1 MKQIFKNK
9 SLVHKPAEFVSK
21 SRNKFKRFIISTG
34 IAVMSATTSVS
45 VWAICPGVALSVG
58 YDFAFGAKTGI
69 QPLDAGTCVP
79 NATTVALAGDDYCSG
94 EGGVGDYIIR
104 TNDGGVA
111 TLKYTF
117 NTGTIHT
124 DYTIVVDIPQ
134 TGGVGATGA
143 SNPRPAGQDIATW
156 QGIPSSCTGA
166 GSAISNGGKRLTC
179 NLGTID
185 ATAGQI
191 TVAVPA
197 SFKVSPRAL
206 NSETFALQ
214 SNVSSSG
221 GSTGA
226 CAAQP
231 AATASQALTVSAR
244 PKIDIKTT
252 VQNYFP
258 TTYTPPGGVPTQG
271 YFLDYYVYIDGLNNA
286 TVGGEAVQSP
296 LNFNVGLSND
306 VPVTGVTFVQVFSN
320 DGNTTNMTTT
330 TPEGTLAGN
339 GVNIPVR
346 FTPTTAGSN
355 CAAEFLVPGAACV
368 ENPTGAPQRL
378 ATKAIRYFVPLT
390 AFPTGVNQINFL
402 NFLNSNGSS
411 GPAAISTPPA
421 SGVGSFSEPVSEN
434 SAPYTAIRTLPGSY
448 AKYTD
453 EHAYYNATT
462 RPPGASLANIVQMPG
477 EAPGNFW
484 CVGGECK
491 QYPTRPVEAMIHV
504 TNRGN
509 LPWTNTIVCDKFD
522 NNGMVL
528 TRRARA
534 GGAAHLYPSNMP
546 GDVITAMYT
555 GVQAG
560 TMPGGYTV
568 EVATVP
574 ASGTPPYPG
583 SNYPSD
589 AQNCGDGDASW
600 VDANSVT
607 NYAPYN
613 IVRIKIPT
621 MESAF
626 VTDGFIS
633 PVFHFTVPTTAPNGR
648 YIGNQM
654 RIKTDTESFGGTLG
668 SWSTGVFNPITN
680 SGVYTGERFQVVKAL
695 VRTQKEAYDRFGN
708 LTSIL
713 GAGKSVA
720 FKLSPSYTAA
730 PGVPSPN
737 ATIDVV
743 DVLPI
748 PLTYVASSARTC
760 PGGTWCAAGTGT
772 PLAPSTIT
780 IDGSGRQVLTWSL
793 PNVVLNSSIPPIY
806 FDAEAP
812 QTLPAGTIVTNVVT
826 VAAPAVDQS
835 TDAERSASKALT
847 IDNVAGFFVTKKVS
861 TPLIP
866 VNGSYFYTLEIANL
880 KSTAES
886 LIDVIDVLPRPADPR
901 VPTSAFAGTR
911 FLTGPVTGASATV
924 RYTNA
929 AVGAPPTAASS
940 TIGGTS
946 ALPLASDFAIAATT
960 ANGWCLQAEFG
971 NPGCPANFAA
981 VTGFRA
987 SIPSIAGNST
997 SALNAP
1003 MGTNGNADGNIYTN
1017 RFAMGAT
1024 GFGPLFSN
1032 DVVTTV
1038 KQATLAGKVYVDSNL
1053 NSQPDGTEPPIAGVL
1068 ITLCNVATPIPC
1080 PTGNIVA
1087 TTNTLADGTYKFT
1100 NLSAGTYFVRES
1112 QPAGYLSAGANIP
1125 GTAGGTVPSPDAFD
1139 GVSLI
1144 AGQDATNYNFGE
1156 RPVSVSGNVFNDA
1169 GGLVTDSFVNGTG
1182 TEAGP
1187 ATTLTAYLVKAD
1199 GTVAAASD
1207 VSATGAFSFPNVMP
1221 ANGYTVVLSNTPGVT
1236 AGSPAPAPS
1245 LPPGWVN
1252 TGEVNGNTTTAN
1264 TEVGA
1269 AISDGKS
1276 APFNVGTT
1284 DVIDRNFGIEQ
1295 PPVAGIATYS
1305 GQPNPGG
1312 TTSVPVGAGAFT
1324 GALPAGVTGTN
1335 ATDPT
1340 AVTQI
1345 RITTFPTNAE
1355 TITIKG
1361 VVYTPATFAA
1371 AAAVPGA
1378 PALTMTIAEL
1388 ANLAVNPVDGLT
1400 TVTIP
1405 YVAIDAAGK
1414 ESGPG
1419 SVILPFTGVTVS
1431 GNVYNDIGGLV
1442 SDNFVNGPGTEA
1454 SPPAG
1459 STLTAYLINSSG
1471 NVVSVS
1477 DVSGAGAFSFGNVG
1491 SGTGYT
1497 VVLSNVATIPVG
1509 SPAPAPSLPAGWFN
1523 TGEVNGNTTTPNTEV
1538 GANIADGKSAPF
1550 TVAGADVIDRNF
1562 GIERAPV
1569 PGVVLYVNQP
1579 NPGNFVAVPVDGG
1592 AFTGTLPTVGAA
1604 IGNVQAGSTNATDP
1618 DGGAVTSIKITAL
1631 PTNATS
1637 ITIGGTTYGTAPGNT
1652 PFPAAGVTVP
1662 ATPAGLAGITVDPI
1676 DGAVVVDIP
1685 YRAIDIVG
1693 KESIIGNVRLPFGAP
1708 SKIDV
1713 VKAVGLPLQTGPAT
1727 YEVPYDVVVGNVG
1740 VSNPTIYNV
1749 QADDNL
1755 KSTFPTATSITIKA
1769 ASYVV
1774 TPIGT
1779 TPAAQCQSSA
1789 PPFAG
1794 TAAASKMLSG
1804 TGDLAGGQACEIK
1817 FVAIVTFASAATV
1830 PTGIAQN
1837 NTVYASGVGANAT
1850 ANPGYNV
1857 PDTGPAV
1864 PPAVAT
1870 TTDIS
1875 VDNVAVRPPAGSAPG
1890 TPPGTP
1896 TLPAT
1901 SGGDAPAGV
1910 VTPVILTPQKID
1922 VVKAVGLP
1930 LQTGLATFEIPYS
1943 VVVGNVGATSPIVFN
1958 VQADDNLKLTFP
1970 TATSI
1975 TIKAAS
1981 YVVTPVGT
1989 TPAAQ
1994 CQPSAPAFAGTAAA
2008 SKMLS
2013 GTGDL
2018 AGGQACEIK
2027 FAAVV
2032 TFASAATIPT
2042 GIAQN
2047 NTVYASGVGLN
2058 TVANPGYSVPDTGPA
2073 IPPAVATTTDISVD
2087 NVAVRPPAGSAA
2099 GTAPGTPTLPAT
2111 SGGDAPAG
2119 VVTPV
2124 VLAPQKID
2132 VVKAVGVPEQVAPTV
2147 AGTAKFE
2154 IPYSVVVGN
2163 VGATSP
2169 IVFNVQADDNLKLTF
2184 PTATSITI
2192 KAASYVVTPVGT
2204 TPAAQCQPSAPAFAG
2219 TAVASKMLSGTGDL
2233 AGGQAC
2239 EIKFI
2244 AVVTF
2249 ASPAAIPVGIAQNNT
2264 VYASGVG
2271 VNTVPNPGYS
2281 VPDTGPAVAPAVA
2294 TTTDVSVDNVAVR
2307 PPAGSAPGTP
2317 PGTPTLPATPG
2328 SDAPN
2333 GVVTPVVLTPQK
2345 IDVVKA
2351 AGVPKQVGAKLF
2363 EISYAVVV
2371 GNVGATSPTLFNVQ
2385 ADDNL
2390 KLTFPT
2396 ATSYAVS
2403 NYAVV
2408 AGAGTP
2414 AAACMAAV
2422 PPFLGTAAASKM
2434 LKGDGDL
2441 AGGQSCVITFKVT
2454 VDFTG
2459 AAIPTVSQNNTVFTS
2474 AVGANTIPNPGYSV
2488 PDTGLAVPPAVG
2500 TTIDISATAP
2510 PTSGPPGT
2518 LPAIPPLPTVAGGD
2532 VDVGIPTP
2540 VIFVLAE
2547 DGEILVSK
2555 STPTK
2560 VGSAGDVV
2568 EYTVVVRNTSSN
2580 AVTSVKVTDT
2590 PPVGFEYVAG
2600 SGKVSG
2606 VSATT
2611 VRNGNELIFEA
2622 GSIAAKSSVELR
2634 YQMKLGDAV
2643 EAGEATNC
2651 VAARGTDSLTGTNKE
2666 SGKSCVTVII
2676 ETGLFLEKR
2685 VNVNKAELGDS
2696 VEYSLR
2702 VKSVGGTTKNVKI
2715 TDNMPLGFKLIAGT
2729 VKVIRGAVTS
2739 AAFDPAGAPGPQTV
2753 FSVGTVANKEVVE
2766 IRYRVRLSIGSD
2778 LGDGINRAQ
2787 AKAPF
2792 ARSSLIATAKV
2803 EVTRGVFT
2811 REACVIGK
2819 VFVDCN
2825 QNKVQDAC
2833 VDEAGK
2839 EGKCSPGEPG
2849 IPGVRLYMEDGTNI
2863 TTDENGQ
2870 YSICGIRAISHV
2882 MQVDMTTMPVGSR
2895 MGLTSNRNLGDGV
2908 SLLMNPK
2915 AGELYR
2921 ADFIESS
2928 CYPKILEQVEQRKQN
2943 GAGAVTVPLKQVG
2956 QDKPGIVFDS
2966 KEQELLH
2973 PSLRSPVGGVK

>member
-1 MKQIFKNK
+1 MNAKYVNEK
-9 SLVHKPAEFVSK
+9 SLD
-21 SRNKFKRFIISTG
+21 NKLNSIQFANHRFKGAGKLMKALAATLAITMSSGAWSACSG
-34 IAVMSATTSVS
+34 IA
-45 VWAICPGVALSVG
+45 LDVG

-94 EGGVGDYIIR
+94 AGGVGDYIIR
-104 TNDGGVA
+104 TNDGAVS
-111 TLKYTF
+111 TLKYTI
-117 NTGTIHT
+117 NAGQIIN
-124 DYTIVVDIPQ
+124 DYTVVVTIPQ
-134 TGGVGATGA
+134 TGQPGVTSTRA
-143 SNPRPAGQDIATW
+143 AGLDMATW
-156 QGIPSSCTGA
+156 QGIPSACTGA
-166 GSAISNGGKRLTC
+166 GTAISNGGRTLTC

-185 ATAGQI
+185 ATGGQI

-197 SFKVSPRAL
+197 SMKVSARAL
-206 NSETFALQ
+206 NTETFALQ
-214 SNVSSSG
+214 STETSSG
-221 GSTGA
+221 GTAGV
-226 CAAQP
+226 CAATAP
-231 AATASQALTVSAR
+231 VASQALTVSAR

-252 VQNYFP
+252 VQSYFP
-258 TTYTPPGGVPTQG
+258 VTYTPPGGVATQG

-286 TVGGEAVQSP
+286 SVGGEAIQSP

-306 VPVTGVTFVQVFSN
+306 VPVAGVTFVQVFSN

-330 TPEGTLAGN
+330 YPAGQPAGN
-339 GVNIPVR
+339 GVNIPVS
-346 FTPTTAGSN
+346 FTPGTPTSN
-355 CAAEFLVPGAACV
+355 CAAEFLVPGGACA

-378 ATKAIRYFVPLT
+378 STKGIRYFVPLT
-390 AFPTGVNQINFL
+390 AFPTGVNQINFE
-402 NFLNSNGSS
+402 NYLNSNGSS
-411 GPAAISTPPA
+411 VAAGISTPSA
-421 SGVGSFSEPVSEN
+421 SGTGIFSEPVSEN
-434 SAPYTAIRTLPGSY
+434 KAPYTAIRTLPGTY
-448 AKYTD
+448 AKYTN
-453 EHAYYNATT
+453 EHVYRNATV
-462 RPPGASLANIVQMPG
+462 RPAGAAINDQTQMPG
-477 EAPGNFW
+477 APPGDNW
-484 CVGGECK
+484 CVGGSCK
-491 QYPTRPVEAMIHV
+491 QYPTRPVESMIHV

-509 LPWTNTIVCDKFD
+509 VPWTNTIVCDKFD

-546 GDVITAMYT
+546 GDVIMAMYE

-560 TMPGGYTV
+560 TLPGGYTV
-568 EVATVP
+568 QVATVP

-613 IVRIKIPT
+613 IVRIVIPT

-633 PVFHFTVPTTAPNGR
+633 PVFQFTVPTTAPNGQ

-668 SWSTGVFNPITN
+668 SWSTGVFNPAN
-680 SGVYTGERFQVVKAL
+680 NNGVYTGERFQIVKAL

-708 LTSIL
+708 VTSIL

-720 FKLSPSYTAA
+720 FKLSPSFTAA

-748 PLTYVASSARTC
+748 PLTYVPGSARIC
-760 PGGTWCAAGTGT
+760 PGGAWCAAGTGT

-780 IDGSGRQVLTWSL
+780 VDGSGRQVLTWSL

-901 VPTSAFAGTR
+901 IPTSAFAGTR
-911 FLTGPVTGASATV
+911 FLTGPVTGASSTV

-929 AVGAPPTAASS
+929 AVGAAPTAANS
-940 TIGGTS
+940 TIGGNN
-946 ALPLASDFAIAATT
+946 ALPVAPDFAIAATT
-960 ANGWCLQAEFG
+960 ANGWCLQSEFG
-971 NPGCPANFAA
+971 TAGCPASFAA

-987 SIPSIAGNST
+987 LIPSIGGNATAS
-997 SALNAP
+997 LNAP

-1017 RFAMGAT
+1017 RFAMGAA

-1068 ITLCNVATPIPC
+1068 ITLCNVAAPIPC
-1080 PTGNIVA
+1080 PTGNVVA

-1100 NLSAGTYFVRES
+1100 NLSAGTYFVRET
-1112 QPAGYLSAGANIP
+1112 QPAGYLSAGANIA

-1156 RPVSVSGNVFNDA
+1156 RPVSVSGNVFNDV
-1169 GGLVTDSFVNGTG
+1169 GGLVTDNFVNGTG

-1207 VSATGAFSFPNVMP
+1207 VSATGAFNFPNVTP
-1221 ANGYTVVLSNTPGVT
+1221 AAGYTVVLSNTPGVA
-1236 AGSPAPAPS
+1236 AGAAAPAPS

-1269 AISDGKS
+1269 AIADGKS
-1276 APFNVGTT
+1276 APFTVGSA
-1284 DVIDRNFGIEQ
+1284 DVVDRNFGIEQ
-1295 PPVAGIATYS
+1295 PPTAGVATYA

-1312 TTSVPVGAGAFT
+1312 TTPVPVGAGAFT
-1324 GALPAGVTGTN
+1324 GTLPTGVTGTN

-1345 RITTFPTNAE
+1345 RITTFPTNAT

-1378 PALTMTIAEL
+1378 PALIMTTAEL
-1388 ANLAVNPVDGLT
+1388 AGLVVDPVDGVV

-1414 ESGPG
+1414 ASGPG
-1419 SVILPFTGVTVS
+1419 SVVLPFTGVTVS
-1431 GNVYNDIGGLV
+1431 GNVYNDVGGLV
-1442 SDNFVNGPGTEA
+1442 SNNFVNGPGTEA
-1454 SPPAG
+1454 SPPAA
-1459 STLTAYLINSSG
+1459 STLTAYLVDAG
-1471 NVVSVS
+1471 GLVVGVS
-1477 DVSGAGAFSFGNVG
+1477 DVSATGTFSFANVG

-1497 VVLSNVATIPVG
+1497 VVLSNNAGVG
-1509 SPAPAPSLPAGWFN
+1509 VGAAPPAPSLPAGWFN
-1523 TGEVNGNTTTPNTEV
+1523 TGEVNGNQTTPNTEV
-1538 GANIADGKSAPF
+1538 GAAIADGKSAPF
-1550 TVAGADVIDRNF
+1550 AVAGVDVIDRNF
-1562 GIERAPV
+1562 GIERAPI
-1569 PGVVLYVNQP
+1569 PGAVLYVNQP
-1579 NPGNFVAVPVDGG
+1579 NPGNFVSVPVDAG
-1592 AFTGTLPTVGAA
+1592 AFTGVLPTVGAA
-1604 IGNVQAGSTNATDP
+1604 VGNIQAGSTNATDP

-1631 PTNATS
+1631 PANATS
-1637 ITIGGTTYGTAPGNT
+1637 ITIGGVTYGTAPGNT

-1662 ATPAGLAGITVDPI
+1662 VTGLAGIAVDPI
-1676 DGAVVVDIP
+1676 DGVVIVNIP
-1685 YRAIDIVG
+1685 YVAIDIVG
-1693 KESIIGNVRLPFGAP
+1693 KESVPGSVRLPFGAP

-1713 VKAVGLPLQTGPAT
+1713 VKAVGIPLQTGPST
-1727 YEVPYDVVVGNVG
+1727 YEVPYDVIVGNVG
-1740 VSNPTIYNV
+1740 VTNPTIYNV

-1755 KSTFPTATSITIKA
+1755 KSTFPTATTITIKP

-1774 TPIGT
+1774 TAVGT
-1779 TPAAQCQSSA
+1779 TPAAQCQPA
-1789 PPFAG
+1789 VPPFAG
-1794 TAAASKMLSG
+1794 TAAGSKMLSG

-1817 FVAIVTFASAATV
+1817 FVAVVTFASSAAV

-1837 NTVYASGVGANAT
+1837 NTVYASGVGANVT
-1850 ANPGYNV
+1850 ANPGYSV
-1857 PDTGPAV
+1857 PDTGSAV
-1864 PPAVAT
+1864 APAVAT

-1890 TPPGTP
+1890 TPPGAP

-1901 SGGDAPAGV
+1901 AGGDLPAGV

-1922 VVKAVGLP
+1922 VVKAVGVP
-1930 LQTGLATFEIPYS
+1930 SQTAIATFEIPYD
-1943 VVVGNVGATSPIVFN
+1943 VVVGNVGATSPTVFN
-1958 VQADDNLKLTFP
+1958 VQVDDNLKSTFP

-1975 TIKAAS
+1975 VIKAAS
-1981 YVVTPVGT
+1981 YVVAPVGT

-1994 CQPSAPAFAGTAAA
+1994 CTASTAPVFAGTAAA

-2018 AGGQACEIK
+2018 AGGQACDIK
-2027 FAAVV
+2027 FVAVV
-2032 TFASAATIPT
+2032 TFASAAAIPA

-2058 TVANPGYSVPDTGPA
+2058 NVVNPGYSVPDTGPA
-2073 IPPAVATTTDISVD
+2073 VAPAVATTTDISVD
-2087 NVAVRPPAGSAA
+2087 NVAVRPPAGSA
-2099 GTAPGTPTLPAT
+2099 PGTPPGAPTLPAT
-2111 SGGDAPAG
+2111 AGGDAPTG

-2124 VLAPQKID
+2124 ILSPQKID
-2132 VVKAVGVPEQVAPTV
+2132 VVKAVGVPEQVVPTV

-2184 PTATSITI
+2184 PTATSVTI
-2192 KAASYVVTPVGT
+2192 KPSSYLVAPVGT
-2204 TPAAQCQPSAPAFAG
+2204 TPAAQCQPAGPAFAG
-2219 TAVASKMLSGTGDL
+2219 TAAASKMLSGTGDL

-2239 EIKFI
+2239 EIKFV

-2249 ASPAAIPVGIAQNNT
+2249 ASPAVIPVGIAQNNT

-2271 VNTVPNPGYS
+2271 LNTVANPGYT

-2294 TTTDVSVDNVAVR
+2294 TTIDISVDNVAVR

-2317 PGTPTLPATPG
+2317 PGAPTLPATPG
-2328 SDAPN
+2328 SDAPA

-2351 AGVPKQVGAKLF
+2351 AGVPKQVGPKSF

-2396 ATSYAVS
+2396 ATSYIVS
-2403 NYAVV
+2403 NYAVA

-2414 AAACMAAV
+2414 AAACTAAV
-2422 PPFLGTAAASKM
+2422 PPFLGTAVASKM

-2459 AAIPTVSQNNTVFTS
+2459 KPIPTVSQNNTVYAS
-2474 AVGANTIPNPGYSV
+2474 AVGTNTVPNPGYSV
-2488 PDTGLAVPPAVG
+2488 PDAGLAVPPAVG
-2500 TTIDISATAP
+2500 TTTDISATAP

-2518 LPAIPPLPTVAGGD
+2518 LPATPPLPTVAGGD

-2540 VIFVLAE
+2540 VIFVIAE

-2568 EYTVVVRNTSSN
+2568 EYTVVVRNTGSN
-2580 AVTSVKVTDT
+2580 AVTSVKITDT

-2606 VSATT
+2606 VPATS

-2651 VAARGTDSLTGTNKE
+2651 VAARGTDSLTATNKE

-2685 VNVNKAELGDS
+2685 VNVNKAEIGDS

-2729 VKVIRGAVTS
+2729 VKVIRGGVTS
-2739 AAFDPAGAPGPQTV
+2739 AAADPAGAPGPQTV
-2753 FSVGTVANKEVVE
+2753 YSVGTVANKEVVE
-2766 IRYRVRLSIGSD
+2766 IRYRVRLGVGSD

-2787 AKAPF
+2787 AKAPY

-2833 VDEAGK
+2833 VDDGT
-2839 EGKCSPGEPG
+2839 GKCTAGEPG

-2882 MQVDMTTMPVGSR
+2882 MQIDMTTMPIGSR
-2895 MGLTSNRNLGDGV
+2895 MGITSNRNLGDGV

-2956 QDKPGIVFDS
+2956 QDKPGIVFS
-2966 KEQELLH
+2966 AKEQELLH
-2973 PSLRSPVGGVK
+2973 PSLQSPSGAAVGGVK